1 MSGEVI
7 MLQPKLVTGKKR
19 NVTWA
24 IKFDRVTRTWSW
36 AVTVQMAPQ
45 TIEGSAKTEA
55 DARLAVDAHMAAL
68 VR

>member
-1 MSGEVI
+1 
-7 MLQPKLVTGKKR
+7 
-19 NVTWA
+19 
-24 IKFDRVTRTWSW
+24 
-36 AVTVQMAPQ
+36 VTVHLEPQ